1 MAVVQLLSF
10 FIYRVLLFPP
20 CCSCESATGLL
31 SCLTINDAYRCICMG
46 FPSPSVFFAATAA
59 RPQQPHRDNDYIQQQ
74 PDACSIADKLSF
86 FLSLSL
92 SLMHTIVCW
101 PMAPPY
107 ISVDL
112 SSSSRKKE
120 PPLQQKISLCWFI
133 YQDLRLHFDD
143 HHHLFRFYFLCNFAS
158 YRHREFRNKR
168 RGGKTNKQKVA
179 LKKKW

>member
-1 MAVVQLLSF
+1 MYMHGLSIAQRLLRRNS
-10 FIYRVLLFPP
+10 
-20 CCSCESATGLL
+20 SK
-31 SCLTINDAYRCICMG
+31 
-46 FPSPSVFFAATAA
+46 AATAA
-59 RPQQPHRDNDYIQQQ
+59 PGQWLYPAATRRVLNCRQAQ
-74 PDACSIADKLSF
+74 L
-86 FLSLSL
+86 LSLYLSL
-92 SLMHTIVCW
+92 LLMHTIVCW

-168 RGGKTNKQKVA
+168 RGGKTNKQSC
-179 LKKKW
+179 LEKKMVE